1 MSKETFKIFAQRNP
15 ELATLVLEGKTTW
28 QKLYEIYDIYGEN
41 NSIWNNYL
49 EQNKIQTQDYTSF
62 KEVINIFKNIDL
74 QTFQKGLNNIQK
86 TINIIQ
92 ELGINK
98 EKQLPEYNQ
107 KPMYKYFED

>member
-1 MSKETFKIFAQRNP
+1 MSKETFKFFAQKHP

-41 NSIWNNYL
+41 NTIWNDYL
-49 EQNKIQTQDYTSF
+49 NQSKIQTPDFSSF
-62 KEVINIFKNIDL
+62 KELFNTFKNIDMDTL
-74 QTFQKGLNNIQK
+74 QKGVNNIQK
-86 TINIIQ
+86 TINLIQ

-98 EKQLPEYNQ
+98 KQLPEYEP